1 MAETIHGEASRKIVV
16 EVAVHHREDRETEQ
30 IRLQNMLEKL
40 RMKGVM
46 IQGGMYKC
54 ILE

>member
-1 MAETIHGEASRKIVV
+1 
-16 EVAVHHREDRETEQ
+16 
-30 IRLQNMLEKL
+30 MLEKL

-54 ILE
+54 ILEQDILGGFTSMFQRKSF